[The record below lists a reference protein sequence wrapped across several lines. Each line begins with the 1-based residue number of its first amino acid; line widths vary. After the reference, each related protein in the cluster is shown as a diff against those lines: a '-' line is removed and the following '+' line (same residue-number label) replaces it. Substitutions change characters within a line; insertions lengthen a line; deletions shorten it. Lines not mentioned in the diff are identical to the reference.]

1 MNILTGSRQR
11 QKGMSMT
18 AILILVAV
26 FGTLIVTFF
35 KVFPFYYNNFKVKS
49 VLQALSEDTRI
60 DPKSRRAI
68 WESMQKRLFIDEV
81 RSITRENV
89 TMERKDGVT
98 TITVTYEEVD
108 NYIGNLFIGA
118 RFVETAVINR

>member
-18 AILILVAV
+18 AILILVAI